1 MEDHHQPQGQQGH
14 DPSRTQQGHDP
25 SRTQQ
30 FPPGAPQEPSVQLL
44 QALPAERVEQREIPA
59 EHMVLKQTFDS
70 LVQRCQLAAQDPQT
84 KRKLDDASKRLGYL
98 YDKLREQTL
107 SNNIL
112 GGLHEISRCVA
123 GKNYQ
128 RGLEV
133 HTAVVTSSNF
143 SEIQAFM
150 PILKVVMTIANK
162 LGV

>member
-1 MEDHHQPQGQQGH
+1 MEIWNIHNLH
-14 DPSRTQQGHDP
+14 
-25 SRTQQ
+25 
-30 FPPGAPQEPSVQLL
+30 LL